1 MGSLSK
7 YEQETV
13 INFNAGEQI
22 ATVYTRD
29 KAVMRKFDA
38 LVIAF
43 PEVYKLVGE
52 TDIDKTYSMPKS
64 CVSYRKPRKLND
76 KYRELKRVQM
86 KQYNTQSR
94 DFALKNKSPC
104 SACEFQAKQGISILG
119 IKLLFFSV

>member
-43 PEVYKLVGE
+43 PEVYKLVG
-52 TDIDKTYSMPKS
+52 
-64 CVSYRKPRKLND
+64 
-76 KYRELKRVQM
+76 
-86 KQYNTQSR
+86 
-94 DFALKNKSPC
+94 
-104 SACEFQAKQGISILG
+104 
-119 IKLLFFSV
+119 

>member
-13 INFNAGEQI
+13 INFNAGEQT
-22 ATVYTRD
+22 AVVYTRD
-29 KAVMRKFDA
+29 KAVMRKLDA

-64 CVSYRKPRKLND
+64 CVSYRKPRKLDD
-76 KYRELKRVQM
+76 KYREQKEG
-86 KQYNTQSR
+86 KWHSIICKGKS
-94 DFALKNKSPC
+94 LKNVC
-104 SACEFQAKQGISILG
+104 SMI
-119 IKLLFFSV
+119 

>member
-86 KQYNTQSR
+86 KQYNTQR
-94 DFALKNKSPC
+94 EIVEKVC
-104 SACEFQAKQGISILG
+104 VQ
-119 IKLLFFSV
+119 

>member
-13 INFNAGEQI
+13 INFNAGEQR
-22 ATVYTRD
+22 AVVYTRD
-29 KAVMRKFDA
+29 KAVMRKLDA

-76 KYRELKRVQM
+76 KYRELKRAQM
-86 KQYNTQSR
+86 KQYNMQREIVEKKCVQWYNLFTIWER
-94 DFALKNKSPC
+94 KF
-104 SACEFQAKQGISILG
+104 EFYGDLYNGIH
-119 IKLLFFSV
+119 

>member
-13 INFNAGEQI
+13 INFNAGEQR
-22 ATVYTRD
+22 AVVYTRD
-29 KAVMRKFDA
+29 KAVMRKLDA

-64 CVSYRKPRKLND
+64 CVSYRKPRKLSEEQRADARKRMD
-76 KYRELKRVQM
+76 KL
-86 KQYNTQSR
+86 NNR
-94 DFALKNKSPC
+94 DKILV
-104 SACEFQAKQGISILG
+104 AK
-119 IKLLFFSV
+119 VRRNE